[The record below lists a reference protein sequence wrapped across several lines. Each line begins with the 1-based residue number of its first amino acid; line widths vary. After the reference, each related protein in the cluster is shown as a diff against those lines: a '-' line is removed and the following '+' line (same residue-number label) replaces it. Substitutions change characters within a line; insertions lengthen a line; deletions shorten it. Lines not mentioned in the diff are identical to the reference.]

1 MKIYNLSSI
10 NIYSLNVIFF
20 TSVLILDAQQLLKT
34 MNKQDISLFKQLV
47 GDEIVVDMNAL
58 LFLALKDFFEI
69 IVSHSYSYHQ
79 QEF

>member
-1 MKIYNLSSI
+1 
-10 NIYSLNVIFF
+10 
-20 TSVLILDAQQLLKT
+20 